1 MMMLYTVMSGSVS
14 DEHYGLT
21 LAKAVG
27 LPGHFL
33 DKAEEVSRSLRQQR
47 DSQKQSSE
55 GRKLVRRRKLILNLH
70 EQLKHA
76 AAAEMKGPSLAE
88 YLVQLQEEFIT
99 RMAAIEEGV
108 SVADVASSASQD
120 DSQDAGSRGAATEVA
135 GEDEFDDE
143 ALDDESLWGS
153 SVMN

>member
-1 MMMLYTVMSGSVS
+1 MLYTVKSGSVS

-27 LPGHFL
+27 LPGAFL

-47 DSQKQSSE
+47 DAHRQSFE

-76 AAAEMKGPSLAE
+76 AAAEMMEQSLSQ
-88 YLVQLQEEFIT
+88 YMVQLQEEFID
-99 RMAAIEEGV
+99 RMAAIEEGA
-108 SVADVASSASQD
+108 SVEDVASSGEHESAQ
-120 DSQDAGSRGAATEVA
+120 EVTWA
-135 GEDEFDDE
+135 EVFDDE
-143 ALDDESLWGS
+143 GVDDESLWGS
-153 SVMN
+153 IAMD